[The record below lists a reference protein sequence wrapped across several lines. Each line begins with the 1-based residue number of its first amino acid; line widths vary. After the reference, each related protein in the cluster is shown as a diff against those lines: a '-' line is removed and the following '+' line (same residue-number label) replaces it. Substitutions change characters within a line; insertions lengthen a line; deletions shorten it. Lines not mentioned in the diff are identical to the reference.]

1 VQVTITSKA
10 VVVGQPRQ
18 VTVNCTVATAA
29 SRDLVNADTGG
40 RRK

>member
-1 VQVTITSKA
+1 MTSKA

-18 VTVNCTVATAA
+18 VTVDCTVATAA
-29 SRDLVNADTGG
+29 SRDLVNANTRG